1 MLIMKQNCHSQAL
14 CYIRVLLYIY
24 ILYSITWQ
32 ALLEEP
38 TGKRPMGRP
47 KKHLGE
53 ECSSRDGEERIQM
66 VPTYQM
72 VQYLYQLKRLA
83 Q

>member
-1 MLIMKQNCHSQAL
+1 MLIMKQNCHSQAV
-14 CYIRVLLYIY
+14 CYKRVLLYIF

-38 TGKRPMGRP
+38 LGKRPMGQL

-53 ECSSRDGEERIQM
+53 ECSSRDGEERIQL
-66 VPTYQM
+66 VPTCQM
-72 VQYLYQLKRLA
+72 VQYLYQLKKLA